1 MKTIE
6 PNGVKRVHIWVVQ
19 ETRNSCYDN
28 PITIRDNKEDAFN
41 HFNTRRKEL
50 EEYANRNNLLLFDE
64 SENWFTLYDR
74 KDNLVRMVVV
84 KHLLLKITDN

>member
-6 PNGVKRVHIWVVQ
+6 SNGVKRVHIWVVQ

-41 HFNTRRKEL
+41 HFNARRKEL

-64 SENWFTLYDR
+64 AENWFTLYDR
-74 KDNLVRMVVV
+74 KDNLVRLVVLNQ
-84 KHLLLKITDN
+84 LLLKITDN